1 MTNLY
6 PVSKRR
12 PKDPSEKHKP
22 QTITMHPLKL
32 NKHKEFSKSIGESLS
47 EFYRVAADMRMKKEK
62 IKFKQNI
69 NTQLVQTQQ
78 TGLIWP
84 N

>member
-47 EFYRVAADMRMKKEK
+47 QFYQVAADMRMKKEK
-62 IKFKQNI
+62 IKIKHD
-69 NTQLVQTQQ
+69 
-78 TGLIWP
+78 
-84 N
+84 

>member
-32 NKHKEFSKSIGESLS
+32 EEHKKSSKLLKESLS
-47 EFYRVAADMRMKKEK
+47 QFYQVAADMRMKKEK
-62 IKFKQNI
+62 IKFKHD
-69 NTQLVQTQQ
+69 
-78 TGLIWP
+78 
-84 N
+84 

>member
-32 NKHKEFSKSIGESLS
+32 NKHKEFSKLIGESLS
-47 EFYRVAADMRMKKEK
+47 EFYRIAADMRMKKEK
-62 IKFKQNI
+62 TKIKHD
-69 NTQLVQTQQ
+69 
-78 TGLIWP
+78 
-84 N
+84 

>member
-6 PVSKRR
+6 PVSKRK
-12 PKDPSEKHKP
+12 PKTLLEKSAAV
-22 QTITMHPLKL
+22 TITMSPIKL

-69 NTQLVQTQQ
+69 NTQLVQT
-78 TGLIWP
+78 
-84 N
+84 

>member
-6 PVSKRR
+6 PVSKRK
-12 PKDPSEKHKP
+12 PKTSLEKSVAA
-22 QTITMHPLKL
+22 TITMSPLKL

-62 IKFKQNI
+62 IRNYPLKDKK
-69 NTQLVQTQQ
+69 
-78 TGLIWP
+78 GLQSW
-84 N
+84 NWGGKL

>member
-47 EFYRVAADMRMKKEK
+47 QFYQVAADMRIKKEK
-62 IKFKQNI
+62 IKIKHD
-69 NTQLVQTQQ
+69 
-78 TGLIWP
+78 
-84 N
+84 

>member
-32 NKHKEFSKSIGESLS
+32 NKHKEFSKLIGESLS

-62 IKFKQNI
+62 IKFK
-69 NTQLVQTQQ
+69 
-78 TGLIWP
+78 
-84 N
+84 